1 MDGLRIG
8 ELARRAGCQVETI
21 RYYERAGLL
30 PAPARSRGNYR
41 LYDAGHVERLAF
53 IRRCRSLDMA
63 LDEIRAL
70 LRFRDAPDESCGAVN
85 ELLDAHIRHVA
96 ERIGELQQLERQLAA
111 LRGQCGGGQ
120 PSRHCAILRDLAA
133 SALDGGEGPS
143 SSGDDHDCVQ
153 GAHGLPRGT

>member
-1 MDGLRIG
+1 MDGMKIG

-41 LYDAGHVERLAF
+41 QYDAGHVERLAF

-85 ELLDAHIRHVA
+85 ELLDEHMRHVA
-96 ERIGELQQLERQLAA
+96 ERIDELQQLERQLAA
-111 LRGQCGGGQ
+111 LRRQCGGSR
-120 PSRHCAILRDLAA
+120 PSKHCGILRDLSSTSIDALPAA
-133 SALDGGEGPS
+133 PGA
-143 SSGDDHDCVQ
+143 DDRDCVQ
-153 GAHGLPRGT
+153 GAHGLPRAT